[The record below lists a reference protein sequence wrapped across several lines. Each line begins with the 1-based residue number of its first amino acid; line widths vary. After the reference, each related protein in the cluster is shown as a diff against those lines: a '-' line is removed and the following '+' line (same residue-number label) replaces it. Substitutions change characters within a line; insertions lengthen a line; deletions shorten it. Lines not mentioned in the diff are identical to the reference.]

1 MNLKLQNNCYPI
13 SQKSDIEQLKEQLTA
28 NQKSELDWL
37 LALRHAEIENFSQQ
51 ALAHRKMEHW
61 KYNDVYFLMDKTFEL
76 YTDEYLKPDILE
88 QVKEKI
94 EQEFKHTQSIIFT
107 FIDGHWIEALSSNA
121 ASSSVSSTLFSQA
134 NAEQISFINKQLKAN
149 QQSRNSFIQ
158 LNNGLCADGLLIEV
172 SKQHKIEQPIILL
185 QFKTQAAQN
194 HISGCQILVK
204 AEQSSQFQ
212 LAEYGFVLK
221 SNTSE
226 KKQALHLSL
235 AQTQIY
241 LAPCSQCQ
249 YYRIHAESE
258 DACQIARCVISLDTQ
273 AELKAFFYAEGSQ
286 INKLDLDVLHIGQH
300 STSDL
305 VGVYLPRFEQ
315 NIDFHTTLEHRVANC
330 QSREVFRGIMADS
343 STATFNG
350 KIHIFQDAQKTDAQ
364 LNNKNLLLT
373 NQATINTKPEL
384 EIYADDVVC
393 AHGATVAE
401 IDADAIY
408 FLQTRG
414 IGQTRAKKMLS
425 VGFIQEL
432 IEKMPESAI
441 RQDITQRA
449 QICLS
454 NIQ

>member
-1 MNLKLQNNCYPI
+1 MTINLRKDSFPI
-13 SQKSDIEQLKEQLTA
+13 SEQSAITQLSDQLIASPCANFNELQTFQKD
-28 NQKSELDWL
+28 
-37 LALRHAEIENFSQQ
+37 EIRAFAKQ
-51 ALAHRKMEHW
+51 ALPHRKMEHW
-61 KYNDVYFLMDKTFEL
+61 KYNDVYFFMDKTFKL
-76 YTDEYLKPDILE
+76 NSNAHLNPDILE
-88 QVKEKI
+88 QVKIKI
-94 EQEFKHTQSIIFT
+94 EQQFKDSQSIIFT
-107 FIDGHWIEALSSNA
+107 FIDGHWIESLSSDTLPN
-121 ASSSVSSTLFSQA
+121 SVKSTPFSHA
-134 NAEQISFINKQLKAN
+134 NTEQINFIEKQLKAN
-149 QQSRNSFIQ
+149 RQTKNSFIQ

-172 SKQHKIEQPIILL
+172 AKKQTLEQPILLL
-185 QFKTQAAQN
+185 QFKTQALQN
-194 HISGCQILVK
+194 QVSACQILIN
-204 AEQSSQFQ
+204 AGQASQFQ
-212 LAEYGFVLK
+212 LAEYGFDLK
-221 SNTSE
+221 LNIAE
-226 KKQALHLSL
+226 KQQPLHLSL
-235 AQTQIY
+235 AQTQ
-241 LAPCSQCQ
+241 LCLGVSSQCQ
-249 YYRIHAESE
+249 YYRIHAESK

-315 NIDFHTTLEHRVANC
+315 NVDFHTTLEHRVANC

-343 STATFNG
+343 SSATFNG

-393 AHGATVAE
+393 AHGATVAK
-401 IDADAIY
+401 IDAEAIY
-408 FLQTRG
+408 YLQTRG
-414 IGQTRAKKMLS
+414 ISQTRAKKMLS

-432 IEKMPESAI
+432 IDQMPDTAI
-441 RQDITQRA
+441 RQDITHRA